1 MNKINVGI
9 IGFGNIGKK
18 RFLAISQIKKYNIQV
33 IYIVDKFL
41 KKKKIHNNI
50 NIYDDWKKIKTIDV
64 DLIIIATPTKVTE
77 KIVKELVGKF
87 NLLVEKPI
95 TTNIKLM
102 DRLVHK
108 STKNNLLFKAGYNL
122 RFDDGL
128 LLAKNIFNSGKVGN
142 IYYCKIFYANGAAKT
157 NTNKVGSLMD
167 MGSHSLNLLEWF
179 FNGSKIVP
187 SYSVFQSNEF
197 MNKSK
202 VDNGFIFLKAK
213 KVICIIHHGFCSW
226 KNKFNLE
233 LSGSKGYLNIT
244 SLSKWGDQ
252 KVSLGLRKY
261 PSGIPKIKEWSFK
274 KDNSWK
280 NELVFVFE
288 KILSKN
294 FNYFPINKEGYNTL
308 KLIKKI
314 K

>member
-1 MNKINVGI
+1 MKLIRIGI

-18 RFLAISQIKKYNIQV
+18 RFLAILQIKKYNIQV
-33 IYIVDKFL
+33 IYIVDKFI
-41 KKKKIHNNI
+41 KKKIHNKVNI
-50 NIYDDWKKIKTIDV
+50 LNDWKKIKNIDV
-64 DLIIIATPTKVTE
+64 DLIIIATPTQVTE
-77 KIVKELVGKF
+77 QIVKELAGKF

-102 DRLVHK
+102 NKLVHK
-108 STKNNLLFKAGYNL
+108 SNKNNLLFKVGYNL

-128 LLAKNIFNSGKVGN
+128 LLAKNIFNSGKVGS

-179 FNGSKIVP
+179 FNNSKIFP

-202 VDNGFIFLKAK
+202 VDNGFIFLKIK
-213 KVICIIHHGFCSW
+213 KIICIIHHGFCSW
-226 KNKFNLE
+226 KNIFNLE

-274 KDNSWK
+274 QDNSWK
-280 NELVFVFE
+280 NELIFVLE
-288 KILSKN
+288 KILSKD
-294 FNYFPINKEGYNTL
+294 FNYSSINNEGYNTL